1 MSSNES
7 DSTYLDSA
15 EAAAYLNVSRSM
27 LAKRRLTGDGPSYS
41 KLGKRVIYALVD
53 LDRWVAELKRRSTSE
68 GSASTVTR

>member
-1 MSSNES
+1 MSTEKSES
-7 DSTYLDSA
+7 RYLDSA

-53 LDRWVAELKRRSTSE
+53 LDKWVAELKRRSTSE
-68 GSASTVTR
+68 GSVGTMAG

>member
-1 MSSNES
+1 MSIEKSES
-7 DSTYLDSA
+7 RYLDSA

-53 LDRWVAELKRRSTSE
+53 LDRWVADLKRRSTSE
-68 GSASTVTR
+68 NSSGTAFG